1 MNNKQKYNTE
11 YNREHYAKITINIK
25 KDYKDIIK
33 DRATDLKKSV
43 NSYIIDLIMKDL
55 DKR

>member
-43 NSYIIDLIMKDL
+43 NSYIVDLIMKDL